1 MASTAA
7 SGGPV
12 GATAA
17 TPAAARR
24 DAFLTLALANTL
36 WAGTYTAGKVAL
48 RELSPVELNALRF
61 LLASAILAPVLVRG
75 WRQIAWTRATVLT
88 LAQCVFF
95 GWVLNKTLEY
105 VGLNLSTAS
114 DTALLIST
122 ESLFTAILSW
132 TLLREPVRRAGLL
145 SLAVGL
151 LGAYLIVERG
161 LVPTLHPGGGSL
173 RVVGDVLIVLS
184 LLVEAA
190 YTVRGKSAVASMPPL
205 LFTAVTIAGSLVFW
219 VPAGAVNV
227 LRSGLPHLSAAGWL
241 GVLYMAVVATVTA
254 YWLWF
259 RGLRALDGSAAAPML
274 FIQPLAGTALAAW
287 LLKDQL
293 TGATLVGG
301 ALIGVSLLLVVWSA
315 RQPMAVV
322 ASEPIP

>member
-1 MASTAA
+1 MATTAA
-7 SGGPV
+7 RGEI
-12 GATAA
+12 GAGTAA
-17 TPAAARR
+17 PAVARR
-24 DAFLTLALANTL
+24 NAFLTLALANTL

-61 LLASAILAPVLVRG
+61 LLATAILTPVLVRG
-75 WRQIAWTRATVLT
+75 WRRIAWTRATVLT

-132 TLLREPVRRAGLL
+132 TLLRERVRRTGLL

-161 LVPTLHPGGGSL
+161 LVPTLDPGGGSL
-173 RVVGDVLIVLS
+173 RVIGDLLIVLS
-184 LLVEAA
+184 LLVEAV
-190 YTVRGKSAVASMPPL
+190 YTVRGKSAVASIPPL
-205 LFTAVTIAGSLVFW
+205 LFTAVTIAGSLIFW

-227 LRSGLPHLSAAGWL
+227 LQSGLPHLSAVGWL
-241 GVLYMAVVATVTA
+241 GVLYMAAVATVTA

-274 FIQPLAGTALAAW
+274 FIQPLAGTLLAAW
-287 LLKDQL
+287 LLHEKL
-293 TGATLVGG
+293 PRATLLGG
-301 ALIGVSLLLVVWSA
+301 ALIGVSLFLVVWSA
-315 RQPMAVV
+315 RRPQAVV
-322 ASEPIP
+322 ASEPAP

>member
-1 MASTAA
+1 MATTAA
-7 SGGPV
+7 SGGRV
-12 GATAA
+12 GALAA
-17 TPAAARR
+17 PATRR
-24 DAFLTLALANTL
+24 NAFLTLALANTL

-61 LLASAILAPVLVRG
+61 LIATAILTPVLVRG
-75 WRQIAWTRATVLT
+75 WRRIKWTRATVVT
-88 LAQCVFF
+88 LAQCIFY

-132 TLLREPVRRAGLL
+132 VLLRERVRRTGLL
-145 SLAVGL
+145 SLGVGL

-161 LVPTLHPGGGSL
+161 FLPTLGAGGGSG
-173 RVVGDVLIVLS
+173 RVFGDVLIVIS
-184 LLVEAA
+184 LLVESA
-190 YTVRGKSAVASMPPL
+190 YTVRGKSALASMSPL
-205 LFTAVTIAGSLVFW
+205 LFTAATIAGSLIFW

-227 LRSGLPHLSAAGWL
+227 LQSGLPHLSAQGWL

-259 RGLRALDGSAAAPML
+259 RGLRTLDGSAAAPML
-274 FIQPLAGTALAAW
+274 FIQPLVGAALAVW
-287 LLKDQL
+287 LLHDQL
-293 TGATLVGG
+293 NWATLLGG
-301 ALIGVSLLLVVWSA
+301 GLIGASLLLVVLAA
-315 RQPMAVV
+315 RRPAALV
-322 ASEPIP
+322 ANEPIP